1 MKNKDVCYPYPVLG
15 IGDDVGP
22 KPSVKPQITEEKDD
36 FVIHIDL
43 EMLNAD
49 ILKLIKDQ
57 YATFACEIDC
67 PATFYRR
74 IETST
79 EPAFDIRIKRK
90 DVAKRVNFDCT
101 VTVNKSIKGYTNSQ
115 FHEDYQGFTFD
126 LEPGDL
132 LAFVG
137 KLHYDAD
144 ISYDKLQT
152 AGSFMTIIEGHDEKN
167 TLYYLRNAK
176 IEIHFPPVLY
186 NDYRVNFNGPGK
198 HVNIFHSS
206 LVLNALVYALM
217 SYTEEEYGNTL
228 WARTLK
234 YRIELEP
241 SLRQYA
247 DVLDN
252 KDATKILELAQALLA
267 NPYKRLLET
276 MHEIIGQPTEQQGY

>member
-1 MKNKDVCYPYPVLG
+1 MKNKDVSYPYPVLG
-15 IGDDVGP
+15 IGDDVEP
-22 KPSVKPQITEEKDD
+22 KPSVNPRITEEKDD

-43 EMLNAD
+43 EMLNKD
-49 ILKLIKDQ
+49 ILKLIKKQ
-57 YATFACEIDC
+57 YACFVCEIDC
-67 PATFYRR
+67 PTTFYRR

-79 EPAFDIRIKRK
+79 RPVFDFRIKRK
-90 DVAKRVNFDCT
+90 DVSKRVNFDCT
-101 VTVNKSIKGYTNSQ
+101 VTAIKSIKRYKNNQ
-115 FHEDYQGFTFD
+115 FHDDYKGVTFD

-144 ISYDKLQT
+144 INYDKLQT
-152 AGSFMTIIEGHDEKN
+152 AGSFITIIEGHDERN
-167 TLYYLRNAK
+167 TLYYLRNSK
-176 IEIHFPPVLY
+176 IEIHLPPALY
-186 NDYRVNFNGPGK
+186 KDYRINFNGPGK
-198 HVNIFHSS
+198 HTNIFHSS

-217 SYTEEEYGNTL
+217 SYTDEEYGNTL

-252 KDATKILELAQALLA
+252 KDATRILELAQALLA

-276 MHEIIGQPTEQQGY
+276 MHEIMGQPTEQQGY